1 MDAFYIYSTEV
12 RICSQFLSICFPF
25 SFVIFSCFHVSCV
38 DLPDITYYQVSAS
51 TVLLNNFYQFETT
64 WGLGFFWLS
73 LGALYKIVMV

>member
-12 RICSQFLSICFPF
+12 RMCSQFFSICFPF

-38 DLPDITYYQVSAS
+38 DLPNITYVSAS

-64 WGLGFFWLS
+64 WVFWGFLAFSWGPL
-73 LGALYKIVMV
+73 